1 LDIKNPYQQLMQMIR
16 MESFILI
23 RYAITHRRRYSL
35 EDKTN
40 PIDKITTIPNMPV
53 MRRIRLPEEKPPPLV
68 YAPININISKPAG
81 IWLGIGVFLLL
92 SVCTI
97 TNFCILLFKQII
109 TVIVR

>member
-1 LDIKNPYQQLMQMIR
+1 MQKIR

-23 RYAITHRRRYSL
+23 RYAVTHRRRYRL

-40 PIDKITTIPNMPV
+40 PVSEITTIPNMPTIRKV
-53 MRRIRLPEEKPPPLV
+53 RLPEEKPHPLI
-68 YAPININISKPAG
+68 YAPVNINISKPAG